1 MMAKELDTD
10 RAEGIDHDQR
20 PAMCTTTY
28 TLPLPA
34 NPGLWK
40 GVNEQMKPRFHK
52 VGIVS
57 IREGETP
64 TRGRMYYEMRYT
76 DPDTGLEVKRRI
88 KVGVAGS
95 SPVSRSTPSQKMI
108 QK

>member
-1 MMAKELDTD
+1 MEIDLDTIPAGGIEQG
-10 RAEGIDHDQR
+10 AEAAPMH
-20 PAMCTTTY
+20 P
-28 TLPLPA
+28 TLSLLPVSA
-34 NPGLWK
+34 NWPGK
-40 GVNEQMKPRFHK
+40 GVNELRTRFLQQ

-57 IREGETP
+57 IREDKTP
-64 TRGRMYYEMRYT
+64 GRGRAFYELRYT